1 MLPLGIIFLST
12 LFLINS
18 SDACH
23 PVDQEALL
31 HFKAGITSD
40 STNALGS
47 WVPTTDC
54 CNSWN
59 GIFCNPEGRVF
70 KVTPAVCNDDSFIEV
85 PMSGTISPFLG
96 NLSYLETLW
105 FTKLK
110 NLTGFIPPELGKLSK
125 LTDLRLDHN
134 QLSGDTSWFSSF
146 VSLNILVLSDNNLTG
161 NISSICKIR
170 SMMMLNLNNNKFTG
184 MLPQDMGITMP
195 NLNSLYL
202 SNNNFTDLSRNK
214 LTGPIP
220 SDLLNIKS
228 NIHSLDLSFNPL
240 GLINIPAWMQG
251 LRQLTSLSLAKTGI
265 KGPLPR
271 WLPRLSP
278 NLQKLNLA
286 ENELT
291 GPLPSWI
298 ANFTKLRELN
308 LSCNAF
314 ESSIPA
320 EFQDMYPLTT
330 LDLHSNK
337 FSGGLKP
344 ILGAYYDEV
353 LCYAYD
359 AIDVSNNYFSGP
371 IEENIGDEGS
381 LGYITSLKLSN
392 NLLEGTIPKS
402 IGKLASLKALLLA
415 NNRLSGGI
423 PGEVSNL
430 TLLHEF
436 DVSGNHLSGSIP
448 RFNASVPISE
458 KAFLGNPGL
467 CGAPL
472 LPCKKP

>member
-202 SNNNFTDLSRNK
+202 SNNNFT
-214 LTGPIP
+214 
-220 SDLLNIKS
+220 
-228 NIHSLDLSFNPL
+228 
-240 GLINIPAWMQG
+240 AWMQG

-423 PGEVSNL
+423 P
-430 TLLHEF
+430 
-436 DVSGNHLSGSIP
+436 
-448 RFNASVPISE
+448 E
-458 KAFLGNPGL
+458 KCPTSHCFTSLMFPGII
-467 CGAPL
+467 
-472 LPCKKP
+472 